1 MRIHYSPD
9 LISGLFFCAAGLAGI
24 VLTSRLQLGS
34 AARMGPGF
42 FPMGLSLILAA
53 LGAITLVR
61 GLIADQDG
69 IGEVRW
75 RPLVIVLA
83 GVILFSFLV
92 DSAGFVIAAAVLI
105 ITARMADGP
114 FKPAE
119 VALLTLVLIVVAA
132 GIFVVG
138 LKLPMRLLPV

>member
-1 MRIHYSPD
+1 MRIRYSPD
-9 LISGLFFCAAGLAGI
+9 LVSGLFFCAAGLAGI

-105 ITARMADGP
+105 VTARMADGP